1 MRTQRSSHPNPPFF
15 FFLSFF
21 LFLPSPC
28 ALSTPTAVGK
38 TSLPTKKLWPG
49 SQPKVEP
56 TIPIQSAASL
66 NSSLSL
72 SLSLSPA
79 TPRPYLTFKLIMP
92 YAARSGLSTQR
103 GKESRFFFRARPWHH
118 YCILLLLLLF
128 FLFFELGM
136 VEKKVERDSSGPGW
150 HRTEVT
156 ACQWIIEAA
165 IRGSEAEGGMV
176 VIFFFFGC
184 LGRFFVERVE
194 RSFFFFFQFLAFF
207 SGDLSLRCPEE
218 GIGKRAGDA
227 PTPET
232 PRA

>member
-1 MRTQRSSHPNPPFF
+1 
-15 FFLSFF
+15 
-21 LFLPSPC
+21 
-28 ALSTPTAVGK
+28 
-38 TSLPTKKLWPG
+38 
-49 SQPKVEP
+49 
-56 TIPIQSAASL
+56 
-66 NSSLSL
+66 
-72 SLSLSPA
+72 
-79 TPRPYLTFKLIMP
+79 
-92 YAARSGLSTQR
+92 
-103 GKESRFFFRARPWHH
+103 
-118 YCILLLLLLF
+118 
-128 FLFFELGM
+128 M